1 MKIPVVAQ
9 IMSGARRLYD
19 WMLAFADKPY
29 AGRALFALSF
39 AESSFFPIPPDPL
52 LMAMGASKPKRAIWY
67 ATITT
72 VASVLGGI
80 FGFAIGYFLMGSLG
94 TWLLDIY
101 DPVLLNEAGVPILN
115 EAGEQTRHTW
125 GKIEEWFGKYG
136 LFALLL
142 AAITPIPFKVFT
154 IASGAMSA
162 IGLFPF
168 VGACI
173 VGRGFRFYLEGVLL
187 RYFGKPIVEW
197 MDKWFDLAAIAFAVL
212 LVGGFVL
219 LKYI

>member
-67 ATITT
+67 ATITS

-80 FGFAIGYFLMGSLG
+80 FGFAIGYYLMGTEADPSLG
-94 TWLLDIY
+94 IWLLNIY
-101 DPVLLNEAGVPILN
+101 DPLVENAAGVM
-115 EAGEQTRHTW
+115 ERHTW
-125 GKIEEWFGKYG
+125 VKIEDWFAEFG
-136 LFALLL
+136 LVALLI

-154 IASGAMSA
+154 IASGAMAA

-168 VGACI
+168 IGACI
-173 VGRGFRFYLEGVLL
+173 VGRSFRFFLEGVLL
-187 RYFGKPIVEW
+187 RYFGKPIVDW
-197 MDKWFDLAAIAFAVL
+197 MDKWFDLAAIAFAVI